1 MDAKQR
7 KIEREM
13 KARQER
19 DFQEIVKLVLNS
31 PLMADR
37 PLDVPTGSD
46 SLERIS
52 MMNTDVQTRMVAQMA
67 YDAAHGDVKA
77 AEFLMEY
84 GGLKPAS
91 KQEITV
97 DVPQLIDD
105 MTDRLTPTP
114 PSPLALGTDEDED
127 EE

>member
-1 MDAKQR
+1 MDADERRVK
-7 KIEREM
+7 REM
-13 KARQER
+13 AKRQER

-31 PLMADR
+31 PLMNDR
-37 PLDVPTGSD
+37 PLDLPTSED
-46 SLERIS
+46 SLEKIS

-84 GGLKPAS
+84 GGLKPAA
-91 KQEITV
+91 KQEILV

-105 MTDRLTPTP
+105 LTGRQTPTP
-114 PSPLALGTDEDED
+114 PSPFATGEKD
-127 EE
+127 EEE